1 MRCLAIAIAFAFT
14 STTFAA
20 DKAEATAKEAA
31 IAFLKAVKTKEADSV
46 MKLCDVPFAYRDGG
60 ITAHKDADSL
70 KKWIKEKLESL
81 KDPDKV
87 PTEISEMMPF
97 ATVKEKIKDASEKE
111 LAEQVMGKDGFLAVI
126 MSDDSKKIGIAIRM
140 KDGKPKIV
148 GLIQ

>member
-1 MRCLAIAIAFAFT
+1 MRYVAIAILLAIAST
-14 STTFAA
+14 SFAA
-20 DKAEATAKEAA
+20 EKAEDTAKDAA
-31 IAFLKAVKTKEADSV
+31 IAFLKAVKTKDADAV
-46 MKLCDVPFAYRDGG
+46 AKLCDVPFAYRDGG

-70 KKWIKEKLESL
+70 KKWLKEKLESL

-87 PTEISEMMPF
+87 PTDINEMMPF

-126 MSDDSKKIGIAIRM
+126 MSDDNKKIGIAIRM